1 MSDLTSSGIWELEVR
16 LVDYNGSEYR
26 AYYKYFKVDAG
37 PLYNLQLAGY
47 DSERSN
53 ISDSLL
59 GPCFTHVEAMFCITL
74 VPS

>member
-37 PLYNLQLAGY
+37 PLYNLRLAGY

-53 ISDSLL
+53 ISDSLIASS
-59 GPCFTHVEAMFCITL
+59 GK
-74 VPS
+74 